1 MNIRP
6 EWKELL
12 MEVALSGAN
21 HAEQAAD
28 LMSKADPTADTST
41 TLLMRDRYLAARDHL
56 ENNEDLTQED
66 YTYLWIA
73 ASISKQLIEKKIEA
87 WNAVVNA
94 YTSHLIPSLYAVAA
108 LPPEEQ
114 AAKFEEIFTQ
124 EFDKT

>member
-1 MNIRP
+1 MTIRP

-28 LMSKADPTADTST
+28 LMSKADPNVDVST
-41 TLLMRDRYLAARDHL
+41 TMLMRDRYLTAREHL
-56 ENNEDLTQED
+56 EKDEDLTQED

-87 WNAVVNA
+87 WSAVVDA
-94 YTSHLIPSLYAVAA
+94 YVSHLIPSLYTVAA

-114 AAKFEEIFTQ
+114 AAKFKEIFTK